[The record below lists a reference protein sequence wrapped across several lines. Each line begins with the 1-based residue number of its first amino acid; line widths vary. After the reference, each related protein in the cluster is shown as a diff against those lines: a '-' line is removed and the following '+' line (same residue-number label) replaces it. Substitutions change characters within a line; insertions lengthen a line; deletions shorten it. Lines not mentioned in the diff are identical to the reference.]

1 MENKKDQNIKFTR
14 KEMEENLPDYIFE
27 RLSPENVRKFE
38 QTLPE
43 HPDLIDEIKQVKA
56 IFDKLEKIDYDK
68 IVFDKIKDLPT
79 RVNSRLS
86 KRTYPQ
92 SLYTPK
98 GKYLIPSLAAAV
110 IFALAL
116 PNFLTKDVKNLNL
129 KTTNV
134 IENQQIQPSNQNNI
148 ANNNSYE
155 VKILKQTI
163 SEKNKIINNKK
174 IDLAKS
180 KDTNN
185 DLISH
190 TIILPTQTLMSLSD
204 EEIPY
209 VEEFINTQ
217 YNNFMGYVPVQSF
230 QNSIIRTQAYEPP
243 INSYIETLDNK
254 DLELIIKEVQNV
266 NYQS

>member
-1 MENKKDQNIKFTR
+1 MQDKIKFTR

-43 HPDLIDEIKQVKA
+43 HPDLIDEIKQVRA

-68 IVFDKIKDLPT
+68 IVFDKLKDLPT

-92 SLYTPK
+92 SLYTHK
-98 GKYLIPSLAAAV
+98 GKYLIPALAAAV

-116 PNFLTKDVKNLNL
+116 PNFLTKDIKNLNF
-129 KTTNV
+129 KRTNV
-134 IENQQIQPSNQNNI
+134 IEKQQIKPSNQNNI
-148 ANNNSYE
+148 TNNNSDE
-155 VKILKQTI
+155 ANILKQTFP
-163 SEKNKIINNKK
+163 EKNKIINNK
-174 IDLAKS
+174 INDLAKS
-180 KDTNN
+180 KNTNN

-190 TIILPTQTLMSLSD
+190 TIILPTHSLMSLSD

-217 YNNFMGYVPVQSF
+217 YNNLMGYVPVQSF
-230 QNSIIRTQAYEPP
+230 HNSIISTQAYEPP
-243 INSYIETLDNK
+243 INTYIETLNNK